1 MVLRAWTLSAAVA
14 LAAFTAAAL
23 PATSSAMRL
32 GFTDERTLQLGSATN
47 AGAGLTNAR
56 TAGASIWRFQL
67 SWREIAPT
75 QPPSLA
81 AARDP
86 GWAGY
91 RWTRTD
97 EHVRRLAAARLRP
110 LPFVFGAPAWAEGSG
125 RPAASTTIPVGVWK
139 PNAAAYGA
147 FAVAVA
153 KRYSGT
159 YPDPA
164 NPGATLPAITTWQ
177 AWNEP
182 NLSVDIS
189 PQWVRKNGRWAPESP
204 RIYRALLN
212 AFYTGVKSV
221 NPKATVVTAGTGPY
235 GDLDEGDPRMM
246 PVRFWRELLCVSSAK
261 VPKAKKCPKVSFD
274 AIAHHPYPI
283 GPPRRT
289 ARNADDAVVPDV
301 KKITRL
307 LPAATRRGTVRPAGA
322 KPLWITEISWD
333 SRPDP
338 DGLSLEQQATYLQGA
353 LYVLYQQGAD
363 VVTWFNLRDQAPTPS
378 YAATYQSGIYLRGST
393 PAEDVAK
400 PSLTAFR
407 FPFTAYRTRGVA
419 RLWGMAP
426 AGGAVTIQAR
436 QGDRWVTAARLR
448 AAGNRIFTGRLR
460 VGQGVSLRAVSNT
473 DTSLVWRT
481 F

>member
-1 MVLRAWTLSAAVA
+1 MQ
-14 LAAFTAAAL
+14 
-23 PATSSAMRL
+23 L
-32 GFTDERTLQLGSATN
+32 GFTDERTLQLGSTTD
-47 AGAGLTNAR
+47 AGAGLANAR
-56 TAGASIWRFQL
+56 TAGASVWRFQL
-67 SWREIAPT
+67 SWREVAPT
-75 QPPSLA
+75 QPPNLA
-81 AARDP
+81 TARDP
-86 GWAGY
+86 GWEGY

-97 EHVRRLAAARLRP
+97 EHVRRLASAGLQP

-125 RPAASTTIPVGVWK
+125 RPEASRTVPVGVWK

-147 FAVAVA
+147 FATAVA
-153 KRYSGT
+153 RRYSGT
-159 YPDPA
+159 YPDPTR
-164 NPGATLPAITTWQ
+164 PGTTLPAIKTWQ

-189 PQWVRKNGRWAPESP
+189 PQWVRKNGRWTPESP

-212 AFYTGVKSV
+212 AFYAGVKSV

-235 GDLDEGDPRMM
+235 GDLNEGDPRMM
-246 PVRFWRELLCVSSAK
+246 PVRFWRELLCVSTTGK

-307 LPAATRRGTVRPAGA
+307 LPAATRRGTIRPAGA

-338 DGLSLEQQATYLQGA
+338 DGVSLEQQATYLQGA

-378 YAATYQSGIYLRGST
+378 YAATYQSGVFLRGST

-400 PSLTAFR
+400 PSYTAFR

-426 AGGAVTIQAR
+426 AGGGVTIQAR

-460 VGQGVSLRAVSNT
+460 VGQGVSLRAVWNN

>member
-1 MVLRAWTLSAAVA
+1 
-14 LAAFTAAAL
+14 
-23 PATSSAMRL
+23 MRL
-32 GFTDERTLQLGSATN
+32 GFTDEGTLRLTSPD
-47 AGAGLTNAR
+47 GAQRGLANAR
-56 TAGASIWRFQL
+56 TAGGSVWRFQL
-67 SWREIAPT
+67 NWRTVAPAK
-75 QPPSLA
+75 PPTTSAATNPEWKGYRWASIDDLVRRVAAAGLEPLPYLFGAPEWAEGAGRPPISRTAPAGVWRPSAEAYRSFAVA
-81 AARDP
+81 AAR
-86 GWAGY
+86 
-91 RWTRTD
+91 
-97 EHVRRLAAARLRP
+97 
-110 LPFVFGAPAWAEGSG
+110 
-125 RPAASTTIPVGVWK
+125 
-139 PNAAAYGA
+139 
-147 FAVAVA
+147 
-153 KRYSGT
+153 RYSGNH
-159 YPDPA
+159 PDPQT
-164 NPGATLPAITTWQ
+164 PGASLPAIRTWQ

-189 PQWVRKNGRWAPESP
+189 PQWVRRKGSWTPESP

-212 AFYTGVKSV
+212 ALYTGVKSV

-246 PVRFWRELLCVSSAK
+246 PVRFWRELLCVSGAK

-460 VGQGVSLRAVSNT
+460 VGQGVSLRAVWNT

>member
-1 MVLRAWTLSAAVA
+1 MRQLKLTTACVIA
-14 LAAFTAAAL
+14 LAGFTV
-23 PATSSAMRL
+23 PVSSASASLRL
-32 GFTDERTLQLGSATN
+32 GFQDYKLEALPTPEFA
-47 AGAGLTNAR
+47 AGLQNGSR
-56 TAGASIWRFQL
+56 AGASIWRFVVY
-67 SWREIAPT
+67 WRATSP
-75 QPPSLA
+75 QKPPSLEQAADPSWQGYNWSATDRIAKAVA
-81 AARDP
+81 AAGLQPLATVTTAPD
-86 GWAGY
+86 WAQA
-91 RWTRTD
+91 D
-97 EHVRRLAAARLRP
+97 
-110 LPFVFGAPAWAEGSG
+110 GAPPPSRTF
-125 RPAASTTIPVGVWK
+125 RPGAWK
-139 PNAAAYGA
+139 PSSSWFGA
-147 FAVAVA
+147 FAEALA
-153 KRYSGT
+153 RRYSGS
-159 YPDPA
+159 YPDPTA
-164 NPGATLPAITTWQ
+164 PGATLPRIGTWQ
-177 AWNEP
+177 VWNEP
-182 NLSVDIS
+182 NLSIEIS
-189 PQWVRKNGRWAPESP
+189 PQWKQTARGPMPASP
-204 RIYRALLN
+204 GIYRQLLN
-212 AFYTGVKSV
+212 AFYRGVKSV
-221 NPKATVVTAGTGPY
+221 TADSEIVTAGTAPY
-235 GDLDEGDPRMM
+235 GDLNAGDPRMM
-246 PVRFWRELLCVSSAK
+246 PVRFWRELLCVSNAK
-261 VPKAKKCPKVSFD
+261 VPKAKNCPKISFD

-307 LPAATRRGTVRPAGA
+307 LPAATRRGTIRPAGA

-338 DGLSLEQQATYLQGA
+338 DGVSLEQQATYLQGA

-378 YAATYQSGIYLRGST
+378 YAATYQSGVFLRGST

-400 PSLTAFR
+400 PSYTAFR

-426 AGGAVTIQAR
+426 AGGDVTIQAR

-460 VGQGVSLRAVSNT
+460 VGQGVSLRAVWNN